1 MTTSATLEVDTD
13 QGPGRLHLAIP
24 DAVRGAIV
32 LGGGASGQVATV
44 DLTAL
49 ADHLPDQGWVV
60 ARYEL
65 PWRVA
70 GRSVGPRP
78 PGSDPLWQAG
88 VEVVRE
94 RWPGVPMVTG
104 GRSASARI
112 AVGPGRHEA
121 GIVALSFPLRTGQT
135 NPNPLAELQPVGVP
149 VLLVSGDR
157 DPYGSPDEL
166 TNAVSAPQ
174 AGQRQLVII
183 PGATHSFPVRTVPAV
198 LAAVAGF
205 LTLALQSN
213 ADELADPS
221 R

>member
-1 MTTSATLEVDTD
+1 
-13 QGPGRLHLAIP
+13 
-24 DAVRGAIV
+24 
-32 LGGGASGQVATV
+32 
-44 DLTAL
+44 
-49 ADHLPDQGWVV
+49 
-60 ARYEL
+60 
-65 PWRVA
+65 
-70 GRSVGPRP
+70 
-78 PGSDPLWQAG
+78 
-88 VEVVRE
+88 
-94 RWPGVPMVTG
+94 MVTG
-104 GRSASARI
+104 GRSAGARI
-112 AVGPGRHEA
+112 ACRTWAPWGA
-121 GIVALSFPLRTGQT
+121 GIVALSFPLHAPGRPTPT
-135 NPNPLAELQPVGVP
+135 RLAELQPVGVP